1 MRWEPL
7 RVSDAADCAEVI
19 ADAELADQI
28 GEHYDADDVAEQLA
42 DSGLD
47 LAAASV
53 GVWDGD
59 RLAAYGV
66 LGSNGS
72 PAPVHR
78 VFFDGFVRPAYR
90 RRGLGGQLVEWAI
103 EATAAVAAAR
113 HPDAPCELHADVS
126 DTNEGKQALFTRA
139 GFAPQRW
146 FFAMR
151 RPLAGDL
158 PEIAVPDGYRIERFD
173 LDRHD
178 EAARLVRNAAFADHW
193 GASEKTPDAWQ
204 HWFTGTR
211 TFRPDLSFVA
221 RADSPVTGAGDALAA
236 ILLTHHYEA
245 DTQAT
250 GRAEAWIA
258 VIGTRREHRGRG
270 VAGTLLASALRHAQL
285 AGFAQAGLGVD
296 VAGPTG
302 ALGLYQSAGF
312 TVEHRYARY
321 VKTFYGLFHNSVE
334 L

>member
-19 ADAELADQI
+19 AEAELVDKI

-42 DSGLD
+42 DPDLD
-47 LAAASV
+47 LPTATV

-72 PAPVHR
+72 PVPVHR

-90 RRGLGGQLVEWAI
+90 RQGLGGQLLDWAL
-103 EATAAVAAAR
+103 EATPAVAAAR
-113 HPDAPCELHADVS
+113 HADAPFELHADVS

-151 RPLAGDL
+151 RPLVGDL
-158 PEIAVPDGYRIERFD
+158 PEITVPVGYRVERFEP
-173 LDRHD
+173 DRHD
-178 EAARLVRNAAFADHW
+178 EAARLVRNAAFVDHW
-193 GASEKTPDAWQ
+193 GASDRTPDEWQ
-204 HWFTGTR
+204 HWFTGSR
-211 TFRPDLSFVA
+211 AFRPDLSFVA
-221 RADSPVTGAGDALAA
+221 GADSPTADEGNALAA
-236 ILLTHHYEA
+236 ILLTHYYEA

-250 GRAEAWIA
+250 GRSEAWIS

-270 VAGTLLASALRHAQL
+270 VAGALLASALRQARL

-296 VAGPTG
+296 AASPTG
-302 ALGLYQSAGF
+302 ALGLYRSAGF

-321 VKTFYGLFHNSVE
+321 VRTF
-334 L
+334 